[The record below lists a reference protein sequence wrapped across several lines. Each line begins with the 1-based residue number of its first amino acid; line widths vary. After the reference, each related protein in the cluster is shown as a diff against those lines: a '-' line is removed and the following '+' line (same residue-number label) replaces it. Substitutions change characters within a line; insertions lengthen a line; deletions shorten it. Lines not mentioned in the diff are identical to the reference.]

1 MDNRWYFARK
11 AKQAQEWADQASDKQ
26 IREMWANAAE
36 EDLSICYYWWKN
48 GEDARAPSWYRPP
61 FSYSELRQRAEL
73 LLMAGYREDEVA
85 SNLLVEYPSLD
96 EFQREDIPR
105 IVQQVQRARLAPE
118 VTKCEST
125 VTGHGKSSPPSS

>member
-11 AKQAQEWADQASDKQ
+11 AKEAQAWADQTTNKKQ
-26 IREMWANAAE
+26 REWWTNMA
-36 EDLSICYYWWKN
+36 DDMLSICHYWWEN

-125 VTGHGKSSPPSS
+125 VTGHGKTNPPFS

>member
-11 AKQAQEWADQASDKQ
+11 AKEAQAWADQTTNKKQ
-26 IREMWANAAE
+26 REWWTNMA
-36 EDLSICYYWWKN
+36 DDMLSICHYWWEN

-125 VTGHGKSSPPSS
+125 VIGHGKSNPPFS

>member
-11 AKQAQEWADQASDKQ
+11 AKEAQAWADQTTDEQ
-26 IREMWANAAE
+26 LREWWTNMAN
-36 EDLSICYYWWKN
+36 DMLSICRYWWEN

-125 VTGHGKSSPPSS
+125 VTGHGKSNPPSS

>member
-11 AKQAQEWADQASDKQ
+11 AKKAQEWADQASDKQ

-36 EDLSICYYWWKN
+36 EDLSICHYWWKN

-73 LLMAGYREDEVA
+73 LLMGGYREDEVA

-96 EFQREDIPR
+96 EFQQEDIPR

-125 VTGHGKSSPPSS
+125 VTGHGKTNPPFS

>member
-11 AKQAQEWADQASDKQ
+11 AKQAQEWADQTTDKQ
-26 IREMWANAAE
+26 LREWWTSMA
-36 EDLSICYYWWKN
+36 DDMLSICHYWWEN

-73 LLMAGYREDEVA
+73 LFTAGYREDEVA

>member
-11 AKQAQEWADQASDKQ
+11 AKEAQAWADQTTNKKQ
-26 IREMWANAAE
+26 REWWTNMA
-36 EDLSICYYWWKN
+36 DDMLSICHYWWEN

-125 VTGHGKSSPPSS
+125 VTGHGKSNPPFS

>member
-1 MDNRWYFARK
+1 MNNRWYFARK
-11 AKQAQEWADQASDKQ
+11 AKEAQAWADQTTDEQ
-26 IREMWANAAE
+26 LREWWTNMAN
-36 EDLSICYYWWKN
+36 DMLSICRYWWEN

-125 VTGHGKSSPPSS
+125 VTGHGKSNPPSS